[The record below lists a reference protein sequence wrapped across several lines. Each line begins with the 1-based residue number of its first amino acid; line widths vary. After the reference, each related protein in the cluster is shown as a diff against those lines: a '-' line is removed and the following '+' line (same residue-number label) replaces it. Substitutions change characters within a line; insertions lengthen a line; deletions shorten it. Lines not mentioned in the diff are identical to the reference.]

1 MYRNFSTL
9 FFNYPINNSKNN
21 FNLEIRFMENLR
33 KILES
38 IAMNPSHLILF
49 FLRFILGLFRI
60 LNTSS
65 KNNFHDNIGSE
76 LSH

>member
-1 MYRNFSTL
+1 MYRNFCAP

-21 FNLEIRFMENLR
+21 FNLEIPFKENLR

-38 IAMNPSHLILF
+38 IAMSPFHPIFF
-49 FLRFILGLFRI
+49 FLRFISGLFQI

-65 KNNFHDNIGSE
+65 KNNFLDNMGSE